1 MPVVSLTLEDTNRT
15 ILANAYS
22 KIVQDIV
29 DTIKI
34 PYGTLVLLHK
44 DIEVSLTDNKANA
57 TANSQANLPSTVAN
71 RRVQATISEDFNE
84 DELTTTAVHQ
94 PSAYPIFQDHDV
106 GVQIFPIY
114 VKSDITI
121 EFTYIS
127 PSKTEAA
134 RIRDD
139 IRLRLSQT
147 RNIDL
152 HEIEYS
158 ILIPEI
164 VEDFIADVYD
174 LKNRLVPQPLE
185 DYFREHSTKR
195 IYPITD
201 MGNTSNTKLAVHE
214 KQVRIV
220 GVFDMNSMPEK
231 LDHDNENNNYRVKF
245 SYKLS
250 MDVPRAIGMRYPVMI
265 CNRPLPAK
273 YIQFIEDHKVHSKE
287 ERKKELN
294 YTSSLRSLS
303 HFEAHRQ
310 LENRV
315 DINLPINIPGFDE
328 FHLRQGHKGY
338 GIVVSF
344 LSQVD
349 ETDKKGLF
357 NLTDIDPYHIPP
369 YLLDYIRTTERRYMT
384 RPYGSFMYIGL
395 HQEGRHFDNSV
406 LEIDADLNVRSK
418 VPLSLMKPV
427 RITISIII
435 DLSYL
440 EKDALERLF
449 DNCELYYVFL
459 AEYLNAYNNFKTEQD
474 QILNDNTFYR
484 DLLFTINRYLNM
496 NRQECVV
503 NILKIIL
510 QDLYVSRFLGRVL
523 VSGAMDVVK
532 TLAQQGIATVNPK
545 TFEITLL
552 GGKPGEAYISPEMEP
567 TKTDVDRLVMKT
579 VMQTQ
584 VDAYRMDN

>member
-22 KIVQDIV
+22 KVVQDIV
-29 DTIKI
+29 DNIKI

-44 DIEVSLTDNKANA
+44 DVEVNLTDNKANA
-57 TANSQANLPSTVAN
+57 ISQGGANLPSTIAS
-71 RRVQATISEDFNE
+71 RRVQATVSEDYNE

-94 PSAYPIFQDHDV
+94 PSAYPIFQDPQIDV
-106 GVQIFPIY
+106 YVFPIY

-127 PSKTEAA
+127 PSKTEAT

-139 IRLRLSQT
+139 IRLRLSQM

-152 HEIEYS
+152 HEIDYT

-174 LKNRLVPQPLE
+174 LKNRLVPQSLE
-185 DYFREHSTKR
+185 DYFREHATKR

-201 MGNTSNTKLAVHE
+201 MANKENTKLGVQE

-220 GVFDMNSMPEK
+220 GVFDMSSMPEK
-231 LDHDNENNNYRVKF
+231 LEHDNDNNNYKVRF

-250 MDVPRAIGMRYPVMI
+250 MDIPRAIAMRYPVMI

-273 YIQFIEDHKVHSKE
+273 YIQFIEDNKVHSKE
-287 ERKKELN
+287 EHKKELN
-294 YTSSLRSLS
+294 YTSTLRALS

-315 DINLPINIPGFDE
+315 DIKLPMNIPGFDE
-328 FHLRQGHKGY
+328 FNVRQGHKGY

-344 LSQVD
+344 LTQVSED
-349 ETDKKGLF
+349 DNKGLF

-369 YLLDYIRTTERRYMT
+369 YLLEYIKTTERRYMT
-384 RPYGSFMYIGL
+384 RPYGSFMYLAL
-395 HQEGRHFDNSV
+395 HQQGTHFDNGV
-406 LEIDADLNVRSK
+406 LEIDQDFNVRSK
-418 VPLSLMKPV
+418 VKLSLMKPV
-427 RITISIII
+427 RVTISVCI

-440 EKDALERLF
+440 DKDALARMFNNPEI
-449 DNCELYYVFL
+449 YYVFL
-459 AEYLNAYNNFKTEQD
+459 AEYINAYNNFKTEQ
-474 QILNDNTFYR
+474 QPLMTENTFYR
-484 DLLFTINRYLNM
+484 DLLFTINRYLAIEKHDVVRNIIKVIM
-496 NRQECVV
+496 TDQYINRT
-503 NILKIIL
+503 
-510 QDLYVSRFLGRVL
+510 LGRLLLTGTLDVYKGLVKKCIASVDRNTYEISLGCENNTGL
-523 VSGAMDVVK
+523 VSS
-532 TLAQQGIATVNPK
+532 L
-545 TFEITLL
+545 E
-552 GGKPGEAYISPEMEP
+552 PE
-567 TKTDVDRLVMKT
+567 KADIDRLVMKT
-579 VMQTQ
+579 AMSSY
-584 VDAYRMDN
+584 AEAHRME